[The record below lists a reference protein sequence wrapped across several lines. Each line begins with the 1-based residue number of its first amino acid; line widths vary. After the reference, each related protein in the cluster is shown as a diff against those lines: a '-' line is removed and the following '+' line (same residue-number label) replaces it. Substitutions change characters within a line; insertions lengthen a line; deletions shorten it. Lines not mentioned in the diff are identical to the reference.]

1 MGVGT
6 LNSWLTCR
14 LPSGG
19 YHTNRSDQ
27 MWGVSFALSR
37 GAAVPSD
44 LTFNCSSLSAGQV
57 EHLILKVLLLTVAWL
72 QSRGMAESSQ
82 DLIMTLFRQHWT
94 FKSRKKEKKKQ
105 ATFHVFQTEK
115 IIRPLFGSDAA
126 FWTQSC
132 FTFIALHNDWR
143 EWVMLTHLLT
153 ETFQGCLGYDCSL
166 PCLLH
171 ASGTFNVSKFPSSFF
186 LADSLS
192 WLSACI
198 FLLYINKN
206 RHCQFPFIKKNANQT

>member
-1 MGVGT
+1 
-6 LNSWLTCR
+6 
-14 LPSGG
+14 
-19 YHTNRSDQ
+19 

-37 GAAVPSD
+37 GAAISSD
-44 LTFNCSSLSAGQV
+44 LTFNCSSLSVGQV

-115 IIRPLFGSDAA
+115 IIRPLFDSDAA

-132 FTFIALHNDWR
+132 FTFIAL
-143 EWVMLTHLLT
+143 LTHLLT

-171 ASGTFNVSKFPSSFF
+171 ASGTFNVSKFSSSSF
-186 LADSLS
+186 LDSLS

-198 FLLYINKN
+198 FLLY
-206 RHCQFPFIKKNANQT
+206 Q